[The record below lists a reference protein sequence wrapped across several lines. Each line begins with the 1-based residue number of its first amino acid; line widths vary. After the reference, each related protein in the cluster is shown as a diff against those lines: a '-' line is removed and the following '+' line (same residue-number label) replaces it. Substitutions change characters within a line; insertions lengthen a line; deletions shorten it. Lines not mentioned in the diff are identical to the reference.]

1 MDIGIKIKD
10 KLKVNRVL
18 DAVNYIL
25 LSVIV
30 LVAFNGVIHMDSTL
44 STADLIKQNLGSD
57 IFWAIGVYV
66 QVLIAYQLMDIST
79 TMRTFI
85 KKDKK

>member
-1 MDIGIKIKD
+1 MDFGIKIKD
-10 KLKVNRVL
+10 KTKFSKLL
-18 DAVNYIL
+18 DAVNFVIL
-25 LSVIV
+25 TVIIWVAVGSVIK
-30 LVAFNGVIHMDSTL
+30 MDSTL

-66 QVLIAYQLMDIST
+66 QVLIAFQLMDIST
-79 TMRTFI
+79 TLRTFI